1 MKKTILL
8 LLPIFLLQSCFS
20 LKPVTKK
27 AMLVNTENGE
37 RISATFKDNSS
48 GTGGTCEAVMPNGE
62 ILTGMYAGV
71 RGTDMISSGSTNGII
86 NTTTDYTNNGQN
98 VLNAET
104 GGSYSAT
111 GSTRTVGGQGKASAI
126 LYSTT
131 PNSKLVLELT
141 VIYNVVGGGGYGD
154 AKTNDGR
161 TYKVIIE

>member
-1 MKKTILL
+1 MKKIILL
-8 LLPIFLLQSCFS
+8 LLTLGLFQSCFS
-20 LKPVTKK
+20 FKSVTKK

-37 RISATFKDNSS
+37 RISATFQDNS
-48 GTGGTCEAVMPNGE
+48 GTGGTCTAIMPNGE

-71 RGTDMISSGSTNGII
+71 RGTDVISFGSTNGTI

-104 GGSYSAT
+104 GGNYSAT
-111 GSTRTVGGQGKASAI
+111 GSTRTVGGQGKARAI

-131 PNSKLVLELT
+131 PNSKLVLELII
-141 VIYNVVGGGGYGD
+141 IYNVVSGGGYGD